1 MMMRQDTQ
9 DVCHQPY
16 SPRRCLQV
24 TPADPAAG
32 RNASGEAA
40 GVNSAGVAVSATES
54 IYNSAA
60 ALAADPHNTETG
72 IIEDAIPSVLL
83 PQARSARQAVELLGR
98 LVEERGAGEAFGVL
112 MADTDPGEAW

>member
-1 MMMRQDTQ
+1 M
-9 DVCHQPY
+9 
-16 SPRRCLQV
+16 

-40 GVNSAGVAVSATES
+40 GVNSAGVAISATES

-83 PQARSARQAVELLGR
+83 PQARSARHAVELLGR

-112 MADTDPGEAW
+112 MADTSPGEAW